1 MTNCPAMANKVGD
14 VSEKAT
20 TEAKRIKFVQNPD
33 SQLADFNKLFY
44 HIINFGLLSFEHA
57 IENMSIVKGLLSLG
71 LRPQTGA

>member
-1 MTNCPAMANKVGD
+1 MTNCSAMANKVGD

-44 HIINFGLLSFEHA
+44 HIIKTLAYYHLSMQSKICRLLK
-57 IENMSIVKGLLSLG
+57 VY
-71 LRPQTGA
+71 